1 MTMAFGRREKAG
13 KIDLLGRAQEQQE
26 MVRRYE
32 EEHGSQTHDRKR
44 TLGDRETVEAV
55 PMDGGASASYDHEA
69 VGASGRKKKADAF
82 SEQMELDLVSAIQ
95 QEELPLDDVTRAKIE
110 GDVMERVRR
119 KMRDQYGDQITQ
131 AHDDPEFAK
140 EIRESIDL
148 ALQSESNVRT
158 VRQREN
164 LTGRI
169 YNLIMG
175 LGPLEEIFADETI
188 SEIMVSRYDK
198 VFIERDGKMVLSDV
212 KFSSEEELRMIC
224 DQIVSRVGRAVNDAH
239 PLADARLADGSRV
252 NIALPPVSVDG
263 TTLTIRRFPKKK
275 MKPEDYLAFGSCDE
289 RMLAFFKM
297 AIEGRFTMI
306 VSGGTGSGKTS
317 LLNLLSNYYCYDP
330 GISIITIEDSCE
342 LQIHHGN
349 VRRYETRDAGASGAA
364 AITARDLVKNSL
376 RQRPDVIIVGEIRDG
391 TIVDFF
397 RAASSGHEGSL
408 TPVHSTSPEMLENT
422 IHQLFQ
428 MAKDVNFSE
437 QTQLRMYAGSVD
449 VVVQIERSAD
459 YKRRITRVTH
469 VVGYGEMGA
478 AALGISRTDPEY
490 DPHKVYL
497 RDIFRFVETGKSE
510 TGEILGSYQPTGYIP
525 KELVRRAYLNRVDYD
540 SSIFQPDA
548 DAGEAAL

>member
-32 EEHGSQTHDRKR
+32 EKHGSQTHDRKR

-55 PMDGGASASYDHEA
+55 PVDGGASASYDHEA

-275 MKPEDYLAFGSCDE
+275 MKPEDYLAFCADSERVWNNWEEGETWYLDFNTQEKFQMIPEYEEYEILAYNGDYFCLSLENDIGSYYLAVVDKTGKTVYSPVQYNHNSRFKPCFWGDHLIYHIDGELCFVSMADWTTEKRAAIQINSEYDTNE
-289 RMLAFFKM
+289 RMCLTDIASPDVKYNIDFD
-297 AIEGRFTMI
+297 TN
-306 VSGGTGSGKTS
+306 SYYLPDGT
-317 LLNLLSNYYCYDP
+317 
-330 GISIITIEDSCE
+330 
-342 LQIHHGN
+342 
-349 VRRYETRDAGASGAA
+349 AA
-364 AITARDLVKNSL
+364 AVNMEPDPALASPGVFENKLLVFHFY
-376 RQRPDVIIVGEIRDG
+376 D
-391 TIVDFF
+391 
-397 RAASSGHEGSL
+397 
-408 TPVHSTSPEMLENT
+408 
-422 IHQLFQ
+422 
-428 MAKDVNFSE
+428 
-437 QTQLRMYAGSVD
+437 QTYS
-449 VVVQIERSAD
+449 
-459 YKRRITRVTH
+459 
-469 VVGYGEMGA
+469 
-478 AALGISRTDPEY
+478 
-490 DPHKVYL
+490 
-497 RDIFRFVETGKSE
+497 
-510 TGEILGSYQPTGYIP
+510 
-525 KELVRRAYLNRVDYD
+525 YLNNDLTEFNVKY
-540 SSIFQPDA
+540 
-548 DAGEAAL
+548 

>member
-1 MTMAFGRREKAG
+1 MAFGRKNDRSG
-13 KIDLLGRAQEQQE
+13 KIDLLGREQEQQE
-26 MVRRYE
+26 LARRYDE
-32 EEHGSQTHDRKR
+32 VHKGKARDRRRELGSR
-44 TLGDRETVEAV
+44 EAV
-55 PMDGGASASYDHEA
+55 DTILSDTGVASPYDQEA
-69 VGASGRKKKADAF
+69 VGASRKRKVKTDSA
-82 SEQMELDLVSAIQ
+82 SEQMELVSLIQ
-95 QEELPLDDVTRAKIE
+95 QEELPLDDETRAKVE
-110 GDVMERVRR
+110 GAVMERVRR
-119 KMRDQYGDQITQ
+119 KMRDQYGDQIVQ

-140 EIRESIDL
+140 EIRESIED
-148 ALQSESNVRT
+148 ALQFESDVRT

-164 LTGRI
+164 LTGMI

-175 LGPLEEIFADETI
+175 LGPLEELFKDETI

-198 VFIERDGKMVLSDV
+198 VFIEREGKMVLSGV
-212 KFSSEEELRMIC
+212 RFSSEEELRLIC

-239 PLADARLADGSRV
+239 PLVDARLADGSRV

-263 TTLTIRRFPKKK
+263 TTLTIRRFPKKT

-342 LQIHHGN
+342 LQIHHDN

-391 TIVDFF
+391 TIFDFF

-408 TPVHSTSPEMLENT
+408 TTIHSTSPEMLENT

-428 MAKDVNFSE
+428 MAKDVSFSE

-449 VVVQIERSAD
+449 IVVQIERSAD
-459 YKRRITRVTH
+459 FKRRITRVTH
-469 VVGYGEMGA
+469 VVGFGDYGA
-478 AALGISRTDPEY
+478 KALGISRTDPEY
-490 DPHKVYL
+490 DPNKVYL
-497 RDIFRFVETGKSE
+497 RDIFRFVETGKNE
-510 TGEILGSYQPTGYIP
+510 AGEILGRYEPTGYIP
-525 KELVRRAYLNRVDYD
+525 KELVRRAYLNRVEYD
-540 SSIFQPDA
+540 SDIFKPDSDSGGGQP
-548 DAGEAAL
+548 